1 MKKLLTLC
9 TIAFF
14 FLPFSVKAEE
24 KVKVPVYLFR
34 GEGCPHCED
43 ALTYFNGLDEEDKKK
58 IDVVKY
64 EVWYNEENEKLMAK
78 VAEKLGETVT
88 GVPYI
93 VVGEK
98 SFSGFTDSI
107 GEAIM
112 DLVNEM
118 YENDNIVDLVA
129 DIETDAL
136 EDTDDGITEDDTN
149 KENNTNTNTS
159 KNEKKGNDVIVII
172 GVCGTI
178 LVSCALLVL
187 ARKNM

>member
-1 MKKLLTLC
+1 MKKIFVLC
-9 TIAFF
+9 TLALFL
-14 FLPFSVKAEE
+14 LPFSVKAEE
-24 KVKVPVYLFR
+24 SGKVPVYLFR

-43 ALTYFNGLDEEDKKK
+43 ALAYFNGLGEEDKKK
-58 IDVVKY
+58 LDLIRY
-64 EVWYNEENEKLMAK
+64 EVWYNEENQKLMEQ

-93 VVGEK
+93 VVGDK
-98 SFSGFTDSI
+98 SFSGFDDSI

-112 DLVNEM
+112 DIVNEM
-118 YENDNIVDLVA
+118 QEKEDIVDIVA
-129 DIETDAL
+129 DIETDAIK
-136 EDTDDGITEDDTN
+136 DTGDSITGS
-149 KENNTNTNTS
+149 NTNTNTNAV
-159 KNEKKGNDVIVII
+159 KDEKKGNDIVIII